1 MHKEFIIENM
11 ANKFYFEDG
20 DASSYNRLLDV
31 NIFRTEDDSHI
42 GMVELH
48 YDYDKINERDEF
60 KIEFTRWT
68 GNLTINEAE
77 NAMAE
82 LLNAARDGQF
92 QEFCEEC
99 YNYEHFDEDEESW
112 FV

>member
-1 MHKEFIIENM
+1 M
-11 ANKFYFEDG
+11 ANKFYFEEG

-48 YDYDKINERDEF
+48 YDFDKINERDEF
-60 KIEFTRWT
+60 KIEFTRWSEKI
-68 GNLTINEAE
+68 TIKEAE
-77 NAMAE
+77 DAISE
-82 LLNAARDGQF
+82 LLNAARNGQF
-92 QEFCEEC
+92 HEFASEC
-99 YNYEHFDEDEESW
+99 TNYEHFDDEESW